1 MTTTTNNTGAKPKQ
15 LRARELSVDE
25 LDRIS
30 GGSPAPAKQSGGIFL
45 RFDFKLVAVKTI
57 S

>member
-1 MTTTTNNTGAKPKQ
+1 MTTTTNNTGAKPEQ

>member
-1 MTTTTNNTGAKPKQ
+1 MTTTTNNTGAKPEQ
-15 LRARELSVDE
+15 LRARELRVDE

-45 RFDFKLVAVKTI
+45 RFDFKLVAVKT
-57 S
+57 